1 MENYSPILVP
11 QSEESLTKGL
21 KSFVLTNARFFQDTT
36 TSREYNNLQSGL
48 LTGLVFVMLILSGE
62 VKLGDGGAVEEA
74 FGRARRSE
82 TVFRLGTGMPRTNPV
97 NLGSGRVR
105 FAMIGVT

>member
-1 MENYSPILVP
+1 MRAFFKTPQQVENITTYSP
-11 QSEESLTKGL
+11 
-21 KSFVLTNARFFQDTT
+21 
-36 TSREYNNLQSGL
+36 GL

-97 NLGSGRVR
+97 NLGSGRAR